1 MGESESRPEVP
12 LAAVD
17 FMILLALLS
26 GESYGY
32 RIVKEIRDRSDG
44 EIDLLPGNL
53 YAVLQRMERDGLI
66 ERSGRRAPG
75 EGGQPR
81 LYYRITSRGRGTAAA
96 EASRMK
102 RLVESADVQGLMEEA
117 SP

>member
-1 MGESESRPEVP
+1 MAENESRPDVP
-12 LAAVD
+12 LGAVD
-17 FMILLALLS
+17 FMVLLALLS

-32 RIVKEIRDRSDG
+32 RIVKEIRDRSSG

-81 LYYRITSRGRGTAAA
+81 LYYRITALGRETAAA

-102 RLVESADVQGLMEEA
+102 RLVESHDVQDLMEEA
-117 SP
+117 AP